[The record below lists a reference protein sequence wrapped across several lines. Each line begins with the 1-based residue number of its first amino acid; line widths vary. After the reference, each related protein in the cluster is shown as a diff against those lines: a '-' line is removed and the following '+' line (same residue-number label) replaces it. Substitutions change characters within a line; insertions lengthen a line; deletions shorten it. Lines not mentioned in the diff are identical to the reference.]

1 MSENKSYTQYLA
13 LCFRNGMQYSY
24 NKADYKE
31 AIADR
36 LKEIRLKSKMTQQE
50 FCDKIGINRITYS
63 GYENRRAE
71 PSIYVL
77 VLIADSFGLSL
88 DYVCCRTD
96 NPQGFVSEDES
107 KELAKKVE
115 ELTGEV
121 AYLKKLIKELK

>member
-1 MSENKSYTQYLA
+1 MSENKRYTQYLA
-13 LCFRNGMQYSY
+13 QCFKNGMQYSY
-24 NKADYKE
+24 NKADFKE
-31 AIADR
+31 AIANR

-50 FCDKIGINRITYS
+50 FCDKIGVNRITYS
-63 GYENRRAE
+63 GYENKRAE

-96 NPQGFVSEDES
+96 NPKGFVSEDES
-107 KELAKKVE
+107 QELTKQVE

>member
-1 MSENKSYTQYLA
+1 MSENTSYIKYLA
-13 LCFRNGMQYSY
+13 KCYKDGVQFGY
-24 NKADYKE
+24 NKAEYKE
-31 AIADR
+31 AVADR
-36 LKEIRLKSKMTQQE
+36 LKEIRLKHKMTQQE
-50 FCDKIGINRITYS
+50 FCDKIGVNRITYS
-63 GYENRRAE
+63 GYENKRAE

-96 NPQGFVSEDES
+96 TPQGFVSEAES
-107 KELAKKVE
+107 EELAKKVE